1 MLLVILGILLTL
13 QKMFTKIIFSGV
25 GAGAGFRKKIPGA
38 GAASKQAG
46 SETLIAPSSGTKI
59 YRLKNRPRV
68 YLPTHWADNWNLV
81 VYVRV
86 CGTVFAHSVP
96 WDKQAC
102 FGQPSLRISFLYNTG
117 KKYYYWT
124 SPLMNTG
131 LYLCMLSLVTAR
143 LSRHR
148 RFVS

>member
-59 YRLKNRPRV
+59 YRLKNRP
-68 YLPTHWADNWNLV
+68 LTLV
-81 VYVRV
+81 VIRVFSCQHTGQIIGTWLCTYECVVQYLHTAYRGTNRPVLVSHRFGSLFFIILVKNIIIGPVR
-86 CGTVFAHSVP
+86 
-96 WDKQAC
+96 
-102 FGQPSLRISFLYNTG
+102 
-117 KKYYYWT
+117 
-124 SPLMNTG
+124 
-131 LYLCMLSLVTAR
+131 
-143 LSRHR
+143 
-148 RFVS
+148 